1 MHLLTIEFDCFDVC
15 VCACACVCGSVCV
28 HACLCVCVHVVRFE
42 FGQYVLVKN
51 V

>member
-1 MHLLTIEFDCFDVC
+1 MHLLMIEFDCFDVC
-15 VCACACVCGSVCV
+15 VCACACVCGSVC
-28 HACLCVCVHVVRFE
+28 ACMFVCVCVHVVCFE